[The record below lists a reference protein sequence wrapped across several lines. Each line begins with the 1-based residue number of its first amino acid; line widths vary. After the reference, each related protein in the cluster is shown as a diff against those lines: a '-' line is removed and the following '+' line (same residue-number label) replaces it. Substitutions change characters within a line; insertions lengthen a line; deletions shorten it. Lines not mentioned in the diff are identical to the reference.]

1 MQEEITIM
9 DVRFNN
15 VSMDETVDFVLNNDR
30 KGYICTPNPEMLL
43 ECQKNTDFLDIL
55 NGSLLNI
62 PDGIG
67 ILWAAE
73 QIHNRNSKLKAFTEL
88 PFIALAPN
96 RFKKVLQD
104 RVTGTDL
111 VQQICKKAAHSPLKI
126 YFLGAAPG
134 IAEIA
139 AEKLE
144 KKYPGL
150 KICGMYAGSP
160 APEETQEITN
170 RINIA
175 DPDIL
180 FVAYGAPKQEIWI
193 KENLHKFP
201 SVKKAIGIGGAFDF
215 IAKKRKRAPEWMQK
229 LGLEWLFRLIQQ
241 PSRIKR
247 IFNATIKFPIEVIK
261 ILK

>member
-1 MQEEITIM
+1 MQKEIKIM
-9 DVRFNN
+9 DVRFND
-15 VSMDETVDFVLNNDR
+15 VSMKETVDFVLNNEQ
-30 KGYICTPNPEMLL
+30 KGYLCTPNPEMLL
-43 ECQKNTDFLDIL
+43 ECQKNPKFLNIL
-55 NGSLLNI
+55 NKSLLNI

-73 QIHNRNSKLKAFTEL
+73 QLSNKNTKFKALLEL
-88 PFIALAPN
+88 PFVALAPN

-111 VQQICKKAAHSPLKI
+111 VQEICKKAANTPLKI

-144 KKYPGL
+144 KKFHGL
-150 KICGMYAGSP
+150 KICGTYAGSP
-160 APEETQEITN
+160 APKDTQEIIN
-170 RINIA
+170 RINVLN
-175 DPDIL
+175 PDIL

-193 KENLHKFP
+193 QENLHKLP
-201 SVKKAIGIGGAFDF
+201 SVIKAIGIGGAFDF
-215 IAKKRKRAPEWMQK
+215 IAGRRKRAPKWMQK

-241 PSRIKR
+241 PARIKR
-247 IFNATIKFPIEVIK
+247 IFNATVKFPIEIIK
-261 ILK
+261 TLK